1 MTQAARP
8 WLAPLVPLY
17 RFGIAL
23 RGLGLH
29 SGLEP
34 VRRLGTPVVSIG
46 NLSTGGAGKTPLA
59 IALARAL
66 VARGLH
72 VDVLSRGYSRT
83 GQATA
88 RVDPN
93 GTAEDFGD
101 EPLVIAREAGV
112 PVYVAPQRYQAGLL
126 AERESATSIS
136 GPREVSGRD
145 NRSSDK
151 TPAGIR
157 LVSGHDFSR
166 AEEARKNDGAL
177 AHAAAIR
184 ALHLLDDGFQHRQLH
199 RDVDILLLAGADLE
213 DRLLPA
219 GNLREPLG
227 AMRRASVVALTMPE
241 APIVEQTLRS
251 RGLWQGPVWRLHRRM
266 QVPAIEGPVVAFCG
280 IARPDQFI
288 TGLESAGLHVA
299 SRIAFA
305 DHQRYVQHD
314 IDCVLDAAH
323 TTRAVALIT
332 TEKDRV
338 RLAPLL
344 SSIPAGLPLETAGL
358 RIEIEDETSAIDWL
372 LGRVAEGRLTP

>member
-1 MTQAARP
+1 MSQAARP

-23 RGLGLH
+23 RDLGLR
-29 SGLEP
+29 SGFEP
-34 VRRLGTPVVSIG
+34 VRHLGAPVVSIG

-72 VDVLSRGYSRT
+72 VDVLSRGYGRAGNAAS
-83 GQATA
+83 

-93 GTAEDFGD
+93 GTAEEFGD

-126 AERESATSIS
+126 AERQAGAPGGDA
-136 GPREVSGRD
+136 GP
-145 NRSSDK
+145 
-151 TPAGIR
+151 
-157 LVSGHDFSR
+157 LV
-166 AEEARKNDGAL
+166 
-177 AHAAAIR
+177 
-184 ALHLLDDGFQHRQLH
+184 HLLDDGFQHRQLH
-199 RDVDILLLAGADLE
+199 RDVDILLLAASDLH

-219 GNLREPLG
+219 GDLREPLN
-227 AMRRASVVALTMPE
+227 AIRRATVVALTVPE
-241 APIVEQTLRS
+241 APIPEAPSMEQMLRS

-266 QVPAIEGPVVAFCG
+266 QVPEIDGPVVAFCG
-280 IARPDQFI
+280 IARPDQFF
-288 TGLESAGLHVA
+288 TGLEASGLHVA

-314 IDCVLDAAH
+314 IDCVLDAAR

-332 TEKDRV
+332 TEKDRI
-338 RLAPLL
+338 RLTPFL
-344 SSIPAGLPLETAGL
+344 SSIPASLPLETAGL
-358 RIEIEDETSAIDWL
+358 RIEIEDEASAIDWL
-372 LGRVAEGRLTP
+372 LGQLPRLRHLPC

>member
-29 SGLEP
+29 TGFEQ

-66 VARGLH
+66 VARGRH
-72 VDVLSRGYSRT
+72 VDVLSRGYGRASK
-83 GQATA
+83 ATA

-101 EPLVIAREAGV
+101 EPLVIAREACV
-112 PVYVAPQRYQAGLL
+112 PVYVAPQRYQAGML
-126 AERESATSIS
+126 AEREWAPGS
-136 GPREVSGRD
+136 
-145 NRSSDK
+145 
-151 TPAGIR
+151 
-157 LVSGHDFSR
+157 
-166 AEEARKNDGAL
+166 
-177 AHAAAIR
+177 AAI
-184 ALHLLDDGFQHRQLH
+184 HLLDDGFQHRQLH
-199 RDVDILLLAGADLE
+199 RDVDILLLAGADLN

-219 GNLREPLG
+219 GNLREPLN
-227 AMRRASVVALTMPE
+227 AMRRATAVALTMPE
-241 APIVEQTLRS
+241 APIVEKTLAS
-251 RGLWQGPVWRLHRRM
+251 RGLWRGPVWRLHRRM
-266 QVPAIEGPVVAFCG
+266 QVPEIDGPVVAFCG
-280 IARPDQFI
+280 IARPDQFF
-288 TGLESAGLHVA
+288 TGLEDAGLHVA

-314 IDCVLDAAH
+314 IDCVLDASH

-344 SSIPAGLPLETAGL
+344 ASIPSGLPLETAGL
-358 RIEIEDETSAIDWL
+358 RIEIEDEASAIDWL
-372 LGRVAEGRLTP
+372 LGQVAISRVRP